1 LARRKRRWLR
11 WVIAGAAVLV
21 LAAVGGPFVY
31 IHFIE
36 GPAPAPLKL
45 STTGQTRKTG
55 STIPSASVDGTW
67 SVGAGSIVGYRVQEV
82 LVGQNN
88 TAVGRSTKVTGKI
101 TISGGASTV
110 VSSASFSVPLS
121 TVRSD
126 QSMRDV
132 QFDGRIMDV
141 VAYPDAMFV
150 LTKAIHLG
158 DLPPTGRIVTISVT
172 GSLTMHGTSRQ
183 VTFPLEARD
192 SGSVIQVNGSI
203 PVLFADWSIPNPS
216 FAGFVT
222 TENHG
227 EVEFLL
233 DAYRVK

>member
-1 LARRKRRWLR
+1 MA
-11 WVIAGAAVLV
+11 LV
-21 LAAVGGPFVY
+21 AVGGPFVY

-45 STTGQTRKTG
+45 STTGPTTEPG
-55 STIPSASVDGTW
+55 ATIPSAGVDGTW
-67 SVGAGSIVGYRVQEV
+67 TVGKGSIVGYRVQEV

-88 TAVGRSTKVTGKI
+88 TAVGRSTKVTGEI
-101 TISGGASTV
+101 SISGSGSSTV

-141 VAYPDAMFV
+141 AAYPDARFV
-150 LTKAIHLG
+150 LTKAIRLG
-158 DLPPTGRIVTISVT
+158 TLPSTGKIVTVSAT
-172 GSLTMHGTSRQ
+172 GSLTMHGASRQ

-192 SGSVIQVNGSI
+192 TRSTIQVNGSI
-203 PVLFADWSIPNPS
+203 PVLFADWNIPNPS

-222 TENHG
+222 TQNHG

-233 DAYRVK
+233 DAYRAN